1 MCVAFLALGAT
12 VTAQQQRVSVSID
25 LGWRFYYGT
34 PNDQC
39 NTLFNQNYT
48 VGQAIGQRFSC
59 CGVVCCSLLSL
70 LASRTADSYLM
81 LYHAA
86 AAWKV

>member
-39 NTLFNQNYT
+39 NTLFSQNYT
-48 VGQAIGQRFSC
+48 VGRHWQAIGQRFS
-59 CGVVCCSLLSL
+59 GCSLVSL
-70 LASRTADSYLM
+70 LASRTAHSCRM